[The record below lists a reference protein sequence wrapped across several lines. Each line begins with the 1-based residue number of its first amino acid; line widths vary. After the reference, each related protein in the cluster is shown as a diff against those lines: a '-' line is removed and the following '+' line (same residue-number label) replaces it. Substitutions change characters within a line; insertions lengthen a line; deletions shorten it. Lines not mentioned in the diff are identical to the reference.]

1 MKSGRILTSDEAYF
15 YRVYGYLVVDDIY
28 PPQECDAVIK
38 EIESHADSDF
48 AAIMNLDR
56 SSEAMRSIMR
66 KWRAVTILEE
76 LQGAQVVGL
85 MSQVLFKKVG
95 SKYAAQAWSPHQ
107 DNSYPKAEHG
117 AYITTNIFLE
127 DADRENGSL
136 YAFAGSHHEGL
147 LDAEPTVSYREAL
160 GTSPGNVIKDPSRYL
175 KYPKIDLSFK
185 KGSLLVLHGNLVHGS
200 YPNLSPTRSRP
211 LFSVSYITKG
221 VGFWAGISAKRES
234 IELRPLIY

>member
-1 MKSGRILTSDEAYF
+1 MDDGKVLRSDEIYF
-15 YRVYGYLVVDDIY
+15 YRDYGYLIVDDIY
-28 PPQECDAVIK
+28 RPQECDAIIA

-48 AAIMNLDR
+48 SAIMNLDR
-56 SSEAMRSIMR
+56 KSEAMRSIMR

-76 LQGAQVVGL
+76 LQGAEVVGL

-95 SKYAAQAWSPHQ
+95 SKYANQAWNPHQ

-117 AYITTNIFLE
+117 AYITINVFLE

-136 YAFAGSHHEGL
+136 YAYAGSHHESL
-147 LDAEPTVSYREAL
+147 LDAEPTVSYHETT
-160 GTSPGNVIKDPSRYL
+160 GSNPGKVIKDPSRYL
-175 KYPKIDLSFK
+175 KYPKDDLSFK
-185 KGSLLVLHGNLVHGS
+185 KGSMLVLHGNLVHGS

-211 LFSVSYITKG
+211 LFSVSYITKNIP
-221 VGFWAGISAKRES
+221 FWSGKNAKREI